1 MKVKCVLHPSAS
13 SLHLYPMRIAILDP
27 FSGISGDMFLGA
39 LLDVGLEE
47 SFITTLPAVLGL
59 EGVTAQVTRVSRGQ
73 IACHKVDFTIPPQ
86 PHGRHLKHIR
96 AIVEATPA
104 PDSVKAK
111 AMQAFTLITEC
122 EAAIHGTTVERVHLH
137 EVGSVDA
144 ILDIV
149 GSVWGLEKL
158 GVVEVF
164 CGTLSVGDG
173 FVDTQHGRMAVPT
186 AATLRLL
193 EGLPVRPGPEGAGE
207 LVTPTGAALVRV
219 LSAGAPPAE
228 YTPRGSGFGAGTKDF
243 KDRANALRI
252 VLADAP
258 EASVRAAQ
266 MTGGANATGTDT
278 NPHAGELV
286 ESLVMLAADI
296 DDATGEQIAALADAI
311 RHAGAHDVTLLST
324 VMKKGRPG
332 TRIEV
337 LCAPTDADRFERL
350 LFVESTTI
358 GVRRQAV
365 SRRSLPREMREVR
378 VGTEML
384 RVKVVTLPGGKRR
397 AKPEFDDVRRVAEQQ
412 GRALAD
418 VAADALSA
426 LGQL

>member
-1 MKVKCVLHPSAS
+1 
-13 SLHLYPMRIAILDP
+13 MRIAILDP

-47 SFITTLPAVLGL
+47 SFVTTLPAVLGL
-59 EGVTAQVTRVSRGQ
+59 EGVTAQVTKVSRGQ

-86 PHGRHLKHIR
+86 PHGRHLKHIKT
-96 AIVEATPA
+96 IVEATPA

-149 GSVWGLEKL
+149 GSIWGLEKL
-158 GVVEVF
+158 GVARVF
-164 CGTLSVGDG
+164 CGTLSLGDG

-219 LSAGAPPAE
+219 LSMGAPPAE

-252 VLADAP
+252 VLADTADT
-258 EASVRAAQ
+258 AA
-266 MTGGANATGTDT
+266 AADAADT
-278 NPHAGELV
+278 NPDAGSV
-286 ESLVMLAADI
+286 ESLMMLAADI

-311 RHAGAHDVTLLST
+311 RLSGALDVTLLST

-332 TRIEV
+332 TRLEV
-337 LCAPTDADRFERL
+337 LCTPLDADRLERL
-350 LFVESTTI
+350 LLIESTTI

-365 SRRSLPREMREVR
+365 SRRSLAREMREVR
-378 VGTEML
+378 VGGEKV
-384 RVKVVTLPGGKRR
+384 RVKVVTLPGGTRR

-412 GRALAD
+412 GRRLAD

-426 LGQL
+426 LGPL